1 MKRGFRFKVIT
12 AFLGGLVLLIALLVI
27 TSNILL
33 RPLLVYDSKNTMQNY
48 GEMIVDVYKSGS
60 NTVSK
65 LLDMLDSSNDI
76 QTAVITN
83 EFEVLLNSS
92 FEIFPDSTRMSLI
105 KKWLVL
111 YDEGK
116 DENGV
121 FCREILDEND
131 NLKRI
136 VYIKNIGNDEYIVMS
151 KVIKG
156 IEQTVNISLMIISV
170 IGVFIGIVAMILW
183 YRLTKPF
190 ITQMEKMSRIT
201 KKMSQ
206 LNFDEK
212 IDYHSSD
219 EIGMLANSIDE
230 MSDELK
236 HSIDKLKK
244 DLERRKGLIRDISH
258 EIKTPVTTIRGYT
271 ENIQI
276 LLPDNKAVQRYCEIM
291 VEECDVIDELVSEM
305 LYMSKLE
312 NDGYSYEMVELDFEA
327 LKEKLL
333 QRVRNEFL
341 SERVSIEFEVTAV
354 LANATLIERAL
365 FNYIANASKYRTPDT
380 DIIVKGTVS
389 ESEYLFS
396 VSNFGAEIEDS
407 ELEAIWDVFYKKD
420 KSRTRSDNSH
430 GIGLAIVKQIA
441 VLHNG
446 RVFVDSENGK
456 TTFYIGIPIK

>member
-1 MKRGFRFKVIT
+1 
-12 AFLGGLVLLIALLVI
+12 
-27 TSNILL
+27 
-33 RPLLVYDSKNTMQNY
+33 
-48 GEMIVDVYKSGS
+48 
-60 NTVSK
+60 
-65 LLDMLDSSNDI
+65 
-76 QTAVITN
+76 
-83 EFEVLLNSS
+83 
-92 FEIFPDSTRMSLI
+92 
-105 KKWLVL
+105 
-111 YDEGK
+111 
-116 DENGV
+116 
-121 FCREILDEND
+121 
-131 NLKRI
+131 
-136 VYIKNIGNDEYIVMS
+136 MS

-365 FNYIANASKYRTPDT
+365 FNYIANASKYRTCR
-380 DIIVKGTVS
+380 
-389 ESEYLFS
+389 
-396 VSNFGAEIEDS
+396 NH
-407 ELEAIWDVFYKKD
+407 
-420 KSRTRSDNSH
+420 R
-430 GIGLAIVKQIA
+430 
-441 VLHNG
+441 
-446 RVFVDSENGK
+446 
-456 TTFYIGIPIK
+456 GIPYTF